1 MSDHRYRRAVLAS
14 LTTAAVTAL
23 AGCNST
29 STDDPS
35 ADGSGTGTSTLDAG
49 QTTQANSGSSGVI
62 ETVETL
68 TTQTTT
74 ALGQEKT
81 ITALRVTVADA
92 SVDVVALRNSDGKEV
107 TRNRLGTSTTTD
119 FPLAE
124 RAAGTYDI
132 LAIQDGSIVDELSKT
147 FERTYTVDDVA
158 FVTEEGTD
166 SDKMGYT
173 EVRTTITN
181 TGNLPVTIPHYRVH
195 GDGPKPAKAG
205 IPAPIGDSED
215 DTKPMVPPGESQTL
229 TSQRS
234 PLAAV
239 DYYYSCGG
247 ERKTGKI
254 TFKTKS
260 GQKTTINLE
269 YSLSG
274 EKIKV
279 GVLNSCTESEIHS
292 WNVAES
298 E

>member
-1 MSDHRYRRAVLAS
+1 MSDRRYRRTVLAS
-14 LTTAAVTAL
+14 LGTAAATAL
-23 AGCNST
+23 SGCSSASSDNTNSGRSAT
-29 STDDPS
+29 SAS
-35 ADGSGTGTSTLDAG
+35 GSTPA
-49 QTTQANSGSSGVI
+49 QTNSGSSGVI
-62 ETVETL
+62 ETAETV

-74 ALGQEKT
+74 TLGQEQT
-81 ITALRVTVADA
+81 ITALRVSVTDA
-92 SVDVVALRNSDGKEV
+92 SVDAIALRNSDGKEV
-107 TRNRLGTSTTTD
+107 VRNRLGTSTTTD
-119 FPLAE
+119 FPLTE

-132 LAIQDGSIVDELSKT
+132 LAIQDGSIVDERSKT

-173 EVRTTITN
+173 EVKTTITN
-181 TGNLPVTIPHYRVH
+181 TGNLPVTIPYYNVH
-195 GDGPKPAKAG
+195 GDGPKPARAG
-205 IPAPIGDSED
+205 SRAPIGDSED

-229 TSQRS
+229 TSQTS

-247 ERKTGKI
+247 EQKTGKI
-254 TFKTKS
+254 TFETKS